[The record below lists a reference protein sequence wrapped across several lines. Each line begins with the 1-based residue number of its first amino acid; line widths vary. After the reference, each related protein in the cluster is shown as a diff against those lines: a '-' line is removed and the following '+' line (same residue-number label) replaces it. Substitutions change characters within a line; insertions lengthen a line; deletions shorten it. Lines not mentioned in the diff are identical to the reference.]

1 MSSKKQS
8 KQTPSRREF
17 LKTTAAT
24 ATAATALGSLPAVHA
39 SSGDVIRVGL
49 VGCGGRGTGA
59 ATQCLNSDPN
69 VKLWCVADAF
79 EDPGHADTNRPRPRD
94 TLATRINQFK
104 QRFGDR
110 VDVPNERRFVGL
122 DAYRQVIAN
131 SDLVILATPPGFRP
145 MHIQAVIQA
154 GKHLFTE
161 KPVAVDGPGVRT
173 VLAMFEEANRRN
185 LCVVAGLQRH
195 YQAGYVHSMER
206 IHGGQLGTITSARC
220 YWNQG
225 SLWHDPRTPGMRD
238 LEWQIRNWLY
248 FTWLSGDHIC
258 EQHVHNLDVMNWA
271 LQAHPT
277 RCVGMGGRQ
286 VRTGPEFG
294 NIFDHFAVEYEY
306 PNDVHVQSMCR
317 QIPGC
322 ENNVSES
329 VTGTRGSWASSNYRI
344 TGENPWSFNR
354 RNQAETDPYQKEHDV
369 LLSCIREGKKINNLR
384 YVAESTL
391 TAIMGRM
398 STYTGRAVT
407 WQQALESTQTL
418 MPPNLAWN
426 MTLPVPPVA
435 MPGQRA

>member
-1 MSSKKQS
+1 MSSKQQP

-17 LKTTAAT
+17 LKATAAT
-24 ATAATALGSLPAVHA
+24 ATAATALGGLPAVHA
-39 SSGDVIRVGL
+39 QGGDMVRVGL
-49 VGCGGRGTGA
+49 VGCGGRGSGA
-59 ATQCLNSDPN
+59 AQQCLTTGQN

-79 EDPGHADTNRPRPRD
+79 QTPGQQPTNARNNLTARVNGFR
-94 TLATRINQFK
+94 
-104 QRFGDR
+104 QRFPDR
-110 VDVPNERRFVGL
+110 VDVPNERQFVGL

-154 GKHLFTE
+154 GKNLFTE

-173 VLAMFEEANRRN
+173 VLAAYEEANRRG
-185 LCVVAGLQRH
+185 LKVVAGLQRH

-225 SLWHDPRTPGMRD
+225 GLWHATRTPQMTD

-258 EQHVHNLDVMNWA
+258 EQHVHNLDVINWA
-271 LQAHPT
+271 TQAHPV

-286 VRTGPEFG
+286 ARTGQEFG
-294 NIFDHFAVEYEY
+294 HIYDHFTVDYEY
-306 PNDVHVQSMCR
+306 PNDVHVLSMCR
-317 QIPGC
+317 QIVGTAG
-322 ENNVSES
+322 NVSEA
-329 VTGTRGSWASSNYRI
+329 VTGTKGSWTSSNYRI
-344 TGENPWSFNR
+344 TGENPWSYPRGNR
-354 RNQAETDPYQKEHDV
+354 AEVDPYQKEHDV
-369 LLSCIREGKKINNLR
+369 LITCIRENKPINNLR

-398 STYTGRAVT
+398 SAYTGQAVT
-407 WQQALESTQTL
+407 WQQALTSTESL
-418 MPPNLAWN
+418 MPPNLAWD
-426 MTLPVPPVA
+426 MTLPIPPVA
-435 MPGQRA
+435 IPGQRA